1 MPDPFARP
9 IPMQSLA
16 TEEDNWAWNK
26 PPEYADYQDFVESVK
41 NKLTGDRKAR
51 EEVLDMLFIGATIED
66 VVNTLALLAFSEGK
80 VTPDAAEL
88 AKLPLAALIAEMAE
102 EENIPFKVFSQTPQD
117 TDAEETHNKLVL
129 MNQVNPK
136 LFEEINSGLKKQ
148 AIQDKAEGEESK
160 KSFLKM
166 ENKNASVI

>member
-1 MPDPFARP
+1 
-9 IPMQSLA
+9 
-16 TEEDNWAWNK
+16 
-26 PPEYADYQDFVESVK
+26 
-41 NKLTGDRKAR
+41 
-51 EEVLDMLFIGATIED
+51 MLFIGATIED

-102 EENIPFKVFSQTPQD
+102 EENIPFKVFSKTPQD

-136 LFEEINSGLKKQ
+136 LFEEINSGLKEQ